1 MGDKCGIAVSSP
13 LQDDQGGT
21 EDAAWGRW
29 QLQSDG
35 VIQIANLDRRLG
47 VGWKRS
53 QIKKGK

>member
-13 LQDDQGGT
+13 LQDDQGRT

-35 VIQIANLDRRLG
+35 VIQIANLDRKTWCRLEEE
-47 VGWKRS
+47 S
-53 QIKKGK
+53 D